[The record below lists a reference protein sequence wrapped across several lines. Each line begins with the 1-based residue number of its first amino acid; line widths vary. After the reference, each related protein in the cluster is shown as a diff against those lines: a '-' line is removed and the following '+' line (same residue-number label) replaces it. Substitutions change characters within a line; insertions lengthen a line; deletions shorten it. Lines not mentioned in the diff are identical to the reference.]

1 MRSHEESGGYGRW
14 SPGVC
19 LNIGANYLDRHV
31 DAGAGERSALV
42 WDSAISGVQLTFTY
56 RRLWVQFAR
65 LNAAE
70 MHCGGTRPRGHQD

>member
-1 MRSHEESGGYGRW
+1 MSKTGHRPDDRALCRWRSDPLGLSGTEASRTDRTPHGMRSHEESGGYGRW

-42 WDSAISGVQLTFTY
+42 
-56 RRLWVQFAR
+56 
-65 LNAAE
+65 
-70 MHCGGTRPRGHQD
+70 